1 MFYNLNLDDKSYQEI
16 EADAIFQI
24 PGICPDWT
32 NYNQPDPG
40 IMLIGLLSWLK
51 EIQQYHISQ
60 LCGWRRQ
67 KYLKLF
73 GFSMNH
79 AKPAQG
85 SISVELPAGVPDMQV
100 TLMKGT
106 RFFAGDMVFETLQK
120 ECPYSI
126 HLMGAYILCG
136 ELLDKYV
143 NIGNDLEKQMRLY
156 PFGEYPKEGNCCY
169 FIMDKAF
176 WDGRQTVITF
186 DIRMDYEVNR
196 NPIGKDFI
204 PLARLKWEYQSV
216 EGWEELPVA
225 FDTTHAF
232 LQSGKIGFDLPG
244 KMVEDEI
251 YGAFQ
256 IRVTLME
263 NDYDVA
269 PLIRN
274 IYFNEIEVRQQY
286 SCSDYEDYELEFP
299 DSALLLSVKSSMY
312 LAKSGQTE
320 LYLEQDGGWV
330 PVPVRRKEETEEG
343 GCLLYFVRPDWA
355 EEKLICRLAAY
366 EDGFWEKRELG
377 VGDGSAN
384 QTYVLDIDNILY
396 DEFEIMVCDRRDGRY
411 YSYQRV
417 EDFDNCTPEDAVYV
431 LEPEEKRLLFGN
443 CENGMAPEGRIC
455 LLRLKVSQGRAG
467 NIKAGKIHEC
477 HAFPELLVK
486 QYGMTSGG
494 RDNETVE
501 ECYERLRQE
510 LKQIRRGVTSSD
522 YEKLVRQTP
531 GLLILDSKVVS
542 PALGNGWESAPEKKA
557 FNKASNEVTI
567 VVRPLSYKERD
578 GSLNEKYRQNLEH
591 MLRNRKMIGTTIKIL
606 GTEYVGIS
614 IFAEI
619 VIRPQFTDAETMI
632 EEAVRAYLDE
642 KSWEI
647 GRLVSSSEIYGII
660 DMLPCVHQARSLS
673 LEARGRG
680 FRHLVNG
687 DVQLPPNGLPYLN
700 EMDFRISTVGGDGI
714 S

>member
-16 EADAIFQI
+16 EADAVFQI

-32 NYNQPDPG
+32 NYNQSDPG

-60 LCGWRRQ
+60 LCGWKRQ

-73 GFSMNH
+73 GFSMKH

-100 TLMKGT
+100 SLMKGT

-120 ECPYSI
+120 EWPYSI
-126 HLMGAYILCG
+126 RLMGAYILCG

-143 NIGNDLEKQMRLY
+143 NIGNDLDKQMRLY

-176 WDGRQTVITF
+176 STQRQTVITF
-186 DIRMDYEVNR
+186 DIRTDYEVSR

-216 EGWEELPVA
+216 EGWKELPVA

-232 LQSGKIGFDLPG
+232 LQSGKTGFDLPG
-244 KMVEDEI
+244 KMVEDET

-286 SCSDYEDYELEFP
+286 SCCDYEDCEIAFS
-299 DSALLLSVKSSMY
+299 DIALLLSVKSSMY

-320 LYLEQDGGWV
+320 LYLEQDKGWV
-330 PVPVRRKEETEEG
+330 RVPIRRKEETEDG
-343 GCLLYFVRPDWA
+343 DCLLYFVKPEWA
-355 EEKLICRLAAY
+355 EEKLICRLVAY

-384 QTYVLDIDNILY
+384 QTYTLDIDGILY
-396 DEFEIMVCDRRDGRY
+396 DEFEIMVRDRWDGKY
-411 YSYQRV
+411 YSYERV

-431 LEPEEKRLLFGN
+431 LEPEENRLVFGN
-443 CENGMAPEGRIC
+443 CENGMAPEGNIC
-455 LLRLKVSQGRAG
+455 LLRLKVSQGRSG
-467 NIKAGKIHEC
+467 NIKAGKIHAC
-477 HAFPELLVK
+477 HEFPELLVK

-494 RDNETVE
+494 RNNETVE

-510 LKQIRRGVTSSD
+510 LKQIQRGVTSSD
-522 YEKLVRQTP
+522 YEKLVRQTQ

-542 PALGNGWESAPEKKA
+542 SAVGTSGASVPE
-557 FNKASNEVTI
+557 NKIVNEVTI

-578 GSLNEKYRQNLEH
+578 GSLNEKYRQNLEK

-619 VIRPQFTDAETMI
+619 VIRPQFTDAEMMI
-632 EEAVRAYLDE
+632 EEAVRTYLDE

-687 DVQLPPNGLPYLN
+687 DVQLPSNGLPYLN
-700 EMDFRISTVGGDGI
+700 EMDFRIFTAGGDRI

>member
-1 MFYNLNLDDKSYQEI
+1 MFYNLNLDDKSFREI
-16 EADAIFQI
+16 EADAVFQI

-32 NYNQPDPG
+32 NYNQSDPG
-40 IMLIGLLSWLK
+40 IMMIGLLSWLK

-60 LCGWRRQ
+60 LCGWKRQ

-79 AKPAQG
+79 ARPAQG
-85 SISVELPAGVPDMQV
+85 SVSVELPAGVPDMQIS
-100 TLMKGT
+100 LMKGA
-106 RFFAGDMVFETLQK
+106 RFFAGDMVFETLRK
-120 ECPYSI
+120 EWPYSI
-126 HLMGAYILCG
+126 RLMGAYILCG

-156 PFGEYPKEGNCCY
+156 PFGEYPREGNCCY

-176 WDGRQTVITF
+176 SAERQTVVTF
-186 DIRMDYEVNR
+186 DIRTDYEVIR

-204 PLARLKWEYQSV
+204 PLAKLKWEYQSV

-244 KMVEDEI
+244 KMVEDET

-269 PLIRN
+269 PLIQN

-286 SCSDYEDYELEFP
+286 SCCDYEDYEIESQDTAQTLF
-299 DSALLLSVKSSMY
+299 VRSSMY

-330 PVPVRRKEETEEG
+330 PVPIKRKEETEDG
-343 GCLLYFVRPDWA
+343 DCLVYFVKPDWA

-366 EDGFWEKRELG
+366 EDDFWEKRELG

-384 QTYVLDIDNILY
+384 QIYTLDIDNILY
-396 DEFEIMVCDRRDGRY
+396 DEFEIMVRDKRDGRY

-417 EDFDNCTPEDAVYV
+417 EDFDNYTPEDAVYV
-431 LEPEEKRLLFGN
+431 LDPVEHRLLFGN
-443 CENGMAPEGRIC
+443 SENGMAPEGNIY
-455 LLRLKVSQGRAG
+455 LMRLKVSQGKLG
-467 NIKAGKIHEC
+467 NIKAGKIQEC
-477 HAFPELLVK
+477 DAFPELLVK
-486 QYGMTSGG
+486 QYGMTADG

-510 LKQIRRGVTSSD
+510 LRQIRRGVTSSD

-542 PALGNGWESAPEKKA
+542 SAAGGGGESASEKEVL
-557 FNKASNEVTI
+557 NEISNEVTI
-567 VVRPLSYKERD
+567 VVRPLSYKKRD
-578 GSLNEKYRQNLEH
+578 GSLNEKYRQNLEQ
-591 MLRNRKMIGTTIKIL
+591 MLRNRKMIGTTVKIL
-606 GTEYVGIS
+606 NTEYVGIS
-614 IFAEI
+614 VFAEI
-619 VIRPQFTDAETMI
+619 VIRPQFTDAEKMI
-632 EEAVRAYLDE
+632 EDAVRAYLDE
-642 KSWEI
+642 KTWEI
-647 GRLVSSSEIYGII
+647 GRPVSGSEIYGII

-673 LEARGRG
+673 LEARGWG

-700 EMDFRISTVGGDGI
+700 EMDFKIFTAGRDSV

>member
-1 MFYNLNLDDKSYQEI
+1 MFYNLNLDDTSYQEI
-16 EADAIFQI
+16 EADAVFQI

-32 NYNQPDPG
+32 NYNQSDPG

-60 LCGWRRQ
+60 LCRWRRQ

-85 SISVELPAGVPDMQV
+85 SVSVELPAGLSDMQV
-100 TLMKGT
+100 SLMKGT

-120 ECPYSI
+120 EWPYSI
-126 HLMGAYILCG
+126 RLMGAYILCG

-143 NIGNDLEKQMRLY
+143 NIGNDLEKQMCLY
-156 PFGEYPKEGNCCY
+156 PFGEYPREGNCCY

-176 WDGRQTVITF
+176 STKRQTVITF
-186 DIRMDYEVNR
+186 DIRTDYEVSR

-204 PLARLKWEYQSV
+204 PLAKLRWEYQSV
-216 EGWEELPVA
+216 EGWEELSVA
-225 FDTTHAF
+225 FDTTYAF
-232 LQSGKIGFDLPG
+232 LQSGRIGFDLPE
-244 KMVEDEI
+244 KMVEDET

-263 NDYDVA
+263 DDYDVA

-286 SCSDYEDYELEFP
+286 SCCDYEDYELEAP
-299 DSALLLSVKSSMY
+299 DIALLLSVKSSMY

-320 LYLEQDGGWV
+320 LYLEQDGGWIQ
-330 PVPVRRKEETEEG
+330 VPVRRKEETEDG
-343 GCLLYFVRPDWA
+343 DCLLYFAKPDWA

-366 EDGFWEKRELG
+366 EDDFWEKREIGL
-377 VGDGSAN
+377 GDGSAN
-384 QTYVLDIDNILY
+384 QIYALDIDNLLY
-396 DEFEIMVCDRRDGRY
+396 DEFEIMVCDKRDGRY

-431 LEPEEKRLLFGN
+431 LEPERNRLLFGN
-443 CENGMAPEGRIC
+443 CENGMAPEGNIC
-455 LLRLKVSQGRAG
+455 LLRLKVSQGRLG
-467 NIKAGKIHEC
+467 NIKAGKIHAC
-477 HAFPELLVK
+477 HQFPELLVK
-486 QYGMTSGG
+486 QYGITSGG

-501 ECYERLRQE
+501 ECYERLCQE
-510 LKQIRRGVTSSD
+510 LRQIRRGVTSSD

-542 PALGNGWESAPEKKA
+542 SAAGGDEEAVPENEVLKEG
-557 FNKASNEVTI
+557 SNEVTI
-567 VVRPLSYKERD
+567 VVRPLSYKVRD
-578 GSLNEKYRQNLEH
+578 GSLNEKYRQNLEQ
-591 MLRNRKMIGTTIKIL
+591 MLRNRKMIGTSIKIL

-619 VIRPQFTDAETMI
+619 VIRPHFTDAEMMI
-632 EEAVRAYLDE
+632 EEAVRTYLDE

-647 GRLVSSSEIYGII
+647 GRPVSSSEIYGII

-700 EMDFRISTVGGDGI
+700 EMDFRIFTVGGEGI
-714 S
+714 L